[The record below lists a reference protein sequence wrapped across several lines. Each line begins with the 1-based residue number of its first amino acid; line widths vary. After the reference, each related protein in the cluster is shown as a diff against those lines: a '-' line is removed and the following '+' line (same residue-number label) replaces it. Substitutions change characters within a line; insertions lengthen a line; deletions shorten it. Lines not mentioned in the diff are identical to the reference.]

1 MPAPESTASSA
12 PGVIMTMMQLRI
24 FWRRAARIPSAPVNV
39 GCLGFIV
46 IPSVFSVNRFLPVHS
61 YFPLPLPLY
70 FHGFETQN
78 SLKQPGPTIPV
89 TCVGPNGKHVEGAV
103 VRRTSKIGGWEQFF
117 SL

>member
-1 MPAPESTASSA
+1 MAAPESTASRA
-12 PGVIMTMMQLRI
+12 PGVTTTMMQLRI

-78 SLKQPGPTIPV
+78 SPETTWSDNSGDTDSELRWS
-89 TCVGPNGKHVEGAV
+89 EREA
-103 VRRTSKIGGWEQFF
+103 
-117 SL
+117 L